1 MDDCGHRN
9 GIHEAGHAGSE
20 SGQGE
25 LMARHARK
33 VERRCDPTPD
43 TALWTLVG
51 VLVVGAAFLV
61 FNPVA
66 PASVRALA
74 TLIGG

>member
-1 MDDCGHRN
+1 MDERGRRN
-9 GIHEAGHAGSE
+9 GIHETGHAGSE
-20 SGQGE
+20 SGQAE
-25 LMARHARK
+25 LTAKHLRK

-51 VLVVGAAFLV
+51 VLVVGAVFLV

-66 PASVRALA
+66 PPSVRALA
-74 TLIGG
+74 TPIGG

>member
-1 MDDCGHRN
+1 MDERGRRN

-20 SGQGE
+20 SGQAE
-25 LMARHARK
+25 LTAKHVRK

-43 TALWTLVG
+43 TALWTLV
-51 VLVVGAAFLV
+51 VGAVFLV
-61 FNPVA
+61 FNPVV
-66 PASVRALA
+66 PPSVRALA